1 MNTRQRDPNTGRY
14 VKSNVVD
21 IDLQNAINV
30 HEVIAITGDPNSQ
43 TFYALNH
50 DPYWDLVVSDLRDD
64 NQRKSI
70 EITNLQLVAKAKDKL
85 LEDRRK
91 LIDSSNAQIDALNN
105 ELSLS
110 NRDVRIA
117 VWVSVVLFCVLCWVL
132 FGKEVLHMQVLGGF
146 K

>member
-1 MNTRQRDPNTGRY
+1 MNIRQRDPRTGRY

-30 HEVIAITGDPNSQ
+30 HEVIATTGDPNSQ

-50 DPYWDLVVSDLRDD
+50 DPYWDLVVSDLRND
-64 NQRKSI
+64 NQRKAS
-70 EITNLQLVAKAKDKL
+70 EITNLQLASATKDKL

-91 LIDSSNAQIDALNN
+91 LIDSSNAQIDALNK